1 MLQEARLTGAPYDVA
16 ILDMHMPGM
25 DGIELAKRIKEAPEL
40 SSIRLVLLTS
50 MGRRGDDPRA
60 ESAGLAA
67 YLTKP
72 VRQSELYDCLLSVMG
87 SPADPQEPVPWQTAV
102 RQTRMQRG
110 DKRMV
115 SRPPRDR
122 PLILLA
128 EDNPV
133 NQKVAVK
140 MLENLDYDVAVA
152 ANGREA
158 LDALAHTTY
167 AAVLMDV
174 QMPEMDGYEAT
185 AEIRRREEG
194 SPRHIPIIAMT
205 ANALAGD
212 REKALEAGMDDYLAK
227 PVKPAKLN
235 AVLERWT
242 PPVEGAPEAASESQ
256 DDAGNGHAPPES
268 PMDPAVVDSL
278 RELGGDDMIA
288 DLVEL
293 FLEDAEPRLAALGE
307 AVKADDASAVEQVA
321 HSLKGSSG
329 NMGAHRMSR
338 LAAEL
343 QDIGASGDLSKAPES
358 LRSLEAEFARVRPAL
373 AALAENS

>member
-1 MLQEARLTGAPYDVA
+1 MLQEARLTGAPYDMA

-194 SPRHIPIIAMT
+194 SPRHTPIIAMT

-227 PVKPAKLN
+227 PVRPAKLN
-235 AVLERWT
+235 AVLERWVPPIEGT
-242 PPVEGAPEAASESQ
+242 PETTGESPEG
-256 DDAGNGHAPPES
+256 AGNGHAPPES

-278 RELGGDDMIA
+278 RELGGDDMLA

-307 AVKADDASAVEQVA
+307 AVKADDASAVERVA

-329 NMGAHRMSR
+329 NMGAHGMSR

-343 QDIGASGDLSKAPES
+343 QYIGASGDLSKAPES
-358 LRSLEAEFARVRPAL
+358 LRSLEAEFERVRPAL
-373 AALAENS
+373 AALARNG